1 MSAQS
6 SLTAPKFK
14 QENSINTTSRPPL
27 TDSETQEVLDAGY
40 INIKNLCHERKYA
53 DPRIPGQVYSLH
65 SFVPSAGASPDEDG
79 IYGMIKIR
87 GTFSTP
93 EEANEKAE
101 DLIRNHDSY
110 HKIYHGWVGKPLPL
124 TVKSDFS
131 AKVEEIDIQQKVS
144 KIVRT
149 EIKDKR
155 QQEKQ
160 KVKEIRERE
169 RNLKEAV
176 EQEATDPY
184 EKYTC
189 LRVKKAQVIWG
200 YMEHR
205 KKLAE
210 MTDVFKKTLAEV
222 QEMDDEDSDYAVRYY
237 DRYMEA
243 RRSAGIPDDK
253 NDQSFMKYLN
263 TDVNDIEAYAKEQ
276 DSLAIKDDPNYLVS
290 RLAGNTVTVERRA
303 QPHDPPPQAEEKKLD
318 SVPEVAEIEESEK
331 SDVIKDLENPPKED

>member
-14 QENSINTTSRPPL
+14 ESNPINTTTHPPL
-27 TDSETQEVLDAGY
+27 TDAETKQVLDIGY

-53 DPRIPGQVYSLH
+53 DPRVPGQVYSLH

-131 AKVEEIDIQQKVS
+131 ANIEEIDIQQKVS
-144 KIVRT
+144 KIVRAD
-149 EIKDKR
+149 IKDKR

-160 KVKEIRERE
+160 QVKEIRERE

-205 KKLAE
+205 KKLGE
-210 MTDVFKKTLAEV
+210 MEEVFEKTLAEV
-222 QEMDDEDSDYAVRYY
+222 KEMDDEDADYAVRYY

-263 TDVNDIEAYAKEQ
+263 TDVVDLEAYAKEQ
-276 DSLAIKDDPNYLVS
+276 DVLAIENDPNYKVS
-290 RLAGNTVTVERRA
+290 RLAGNTVTVERRP
-303 QPHDPPPQAEEKKLD
+303 QPHDHPEVGEKKLEA
-318 SVPEVAEIEESEK
+318 VPEVAEIEESEK